1 MRVWKERFE
10 LLDSTIAPT
19 QTPIDLVDQ
28 YHDTPRLRESRSFD
42 ADEQYW
48 YISFDVVISVLV
60 CCFALLIFYGVYA
73 YARKTCWRCQRAVEG
88 SEQRQCCHTGRDAS
102 RAQRVGLVVWLV
114 IAVVVFAVLT
124 VMTQHKLDNT
134 LKNLHDGVN
143 DLGDAFDAIDAQTAS
158 LDEIGVETLATAQE
172 IFCVSQDFET
182 LIQDASEDF
191 AAAAAD
197 AAEIAASA
205 ATDANKLG
213 SRLKGHGRWLD
224 LALLVLLAFVVLI
237 LPCASYGA
245 LTKSPRLLEHW
256 AARWACFVV
265 ACLAVL
271 LAFEF
276 GVLVKVSDFCV
287 APDANFRDLVDRR
300 IAISSADA
308 ELIDYYVSCGGANP
322 LLAPLNNSLAEI
334 TFLDDAAALA
344 LATGACAPSQSLEEL
359 RVLMAAAD
367 AQLDAVQTAA
377 ACDAVTP
384 IYQDLVHDTLC
395 RKFVRSLNAMGV
407 SHAVVG
413 VALYVFLYAANYVS
427 ETILLEA
434 ERRDMKAQVGGERSL
449 EDAVA
454 RGRIQSL
461 EDDFRASQS
470 RGEETKEDFSRPSQ
484 HYFSGWS
491 VGGSAY
497 TGTDPVA

>member
-60 CCFALLIFYGVYA
+60 CSFALLIFYGVYV

-88 SEQRQCCHTGRDAS
+88 SEQRQCCHTGKDAS
-102 RAQRVGLVVWLV
+102 RAQRVGLVVWLSV
-114 IAVVVFAVLT
+114 AVVVFAVLT
-124 VMTQHKLDNT
+124 IMTQQKLDNT
-134 LKNLHDGVN
+134 LHNLHGGVN
-143 DLGDAFDAIDAQTAS
+143 DLGDAFDAIDAQTTS

-172 IFCVSQDFET
+172 IFCVDDSFEK
-182 LIQDASEDF
+182 LIMDASEDF

-197 AAEIAASA
+197 AAEIAADA

-237 LPCASYGA
+237 LPCAAYGG

-256 AARWACFVV
+256 AARWACFVF

-308 ELIDYYVSCGGANP
+308 ELVDYYVSCGGANP
-322 LLAPLNNSLAEI
+322 LLAP
-334 TFLDDAAALA
+334 
-344 LATGACAPSQSLEEL
+344 P
-359 RVLMAAAD
+359 
-367 AQLDAVQTAA
+367 QLT
-377 ACDAVTP
+377 
-384 IYQDLVHDTLC
+384 
-395 RKFVRSLNAMGV
+395 
-407 SHAVVG
+407 
-413 VALYVFLYAANYVS
+413 
-427 ETILLEA
+427 
-434 ERRDMKAQVGGERSL
+434 
-449 EDAVA
+449 
-454 RGRIQSL
+454 
-461 EDDFRASQS
+461 
-470 RGEETKEDFSRPSQ
+470 
-484 HYFSGWS
+484 
-491 VGGSAY
+491 
-497 TGTDPVA
+497 